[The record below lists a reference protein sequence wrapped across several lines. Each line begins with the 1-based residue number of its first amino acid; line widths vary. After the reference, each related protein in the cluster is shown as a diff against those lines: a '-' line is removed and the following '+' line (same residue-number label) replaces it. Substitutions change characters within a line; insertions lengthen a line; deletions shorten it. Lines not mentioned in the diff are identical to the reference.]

1 MGGREYTHNMDPMK
15 ITDSFD
21 AAGLTKFLKA
31 LSNSANEFDDF
42 SKALKAAGKDFG
54 RGSKA
59 YK

>member
-1 MGGREYTHNMDPMK
+1 MDPTK
-15 ITDSFD
+15 IIDSLD
-21 AAGLTKFLKA
+21 TGGLTKFLKA

-54 RGSKA
+54 RGASA